1 MATKQGTDQAT
12 DRMRRCIGS
21 TTFGIEAH
29 EASVGDFPVQP
40 SQKDGLGRM
49 CKPHWKVY
57 TGALRK
63 AALARKAQGAEP
75 KPATEAEAPAFE
87 HTLAASLVG
96 EGEPIEPPA
105 RRRTRATPKQEAV
118 TTAIREIL
126 AG

>member
-1 MATKQGTDQAT
+1 MTTKQGADQAT

-21 TTFGIEAH
+21 ATFGIEAH
-29 EASVGDFPVQP
+29 DAPVEDFPSQP

-49 CKPHWKVY
+49 CRPHWKAY

-63 AALARKAQGAEP
+63 AAVARKAEKADTGSAGDP
-75 KPATEAEAPAFE
+75 GPVPDSDAPAYE

-105 RRRTRATPKQEAV
+105 RRRTKATVA
-118 TTAIREIL
+118 RELRDIV
-126 AG
+126 A